1 MPITVKHSKELIVG
15 LSLAA
20 AVVVFVLGVRFLQD
34 VPLFR
39 STYVLYTHFES
50 AGGLSGGSPVRI
62 NGVDV
67 GAVEHVRLDTDNQV
81 IVRLHL
87 DDSIHIPE
95 GSHAEIGGISALGSN
110 YVVIFLGPPGNP
122 PISDEGYIEG
132 ISEQDAFEALTER
145 SVRLTDN
152 VEEALANA
160 SVLLEDTG
168 LLIGETGADI
178 RPTLRALR
186 EVTDTLAQALREEQ
200 ESVRHIIGN
209 VEAFSEDLSRLSG
222 TSVDTLVQALHRLDQ
237 VTVHLERSLE
247 TLESATGNL
256 DEILNKINNGDGTIA
271 RLLNDPTLYIRMGS
285 TLGSLESLLQ
295 DLQENPRKYLRHM
308 DIVDVF

>member
-1 MPITVKHSKELIVG
+1 MKHSKELIVG

-20 AVVVFVLGVRFLQD
+20 AMVVFVLGIRFLQD

-39 STYVLYTHFES
+39 STYVLHTHFES
-50 AGGLSGGSPVRI
+50 AGGLSGGSPIRI

-67 GAVEHVRLDTDNQV
+67 GAVEHVRLDTDNRV
-81 IVRLHL
+81 SVRLHL
-87 DDSIHIPE
+87 DDNLHIPE

-110 YVVIFLGPPGNP
+110 YVIIFPAPQGNP
-122 PISDEGYIEG
+122 PISDGGYIEG
-132 ISEQDAFEALTER
+132 VSAPDAFEAVTER
-145 SVRLTDN
+145 SVRLTEN

-160 SVLLEDTG
+160 NLLLEDTG

-186 EVTDTLAQALREEQ
+186 EVTDALAQTLREEQ
-200 ESVRHIIGN
+200 ESVRQIIGN
-209 VEAFSEDLSRLSG
+209 VETVSGDLARLSG
-222 TSVDTLVQALHRLDQ
+222 AGTDTLAQTLHRLDQ
-237 VTVHLERSLE
+237 ITVHLESSLQM
-247 TLESATGNL
+247 LEGATHNL
-256 DEILNKINNGDGTIA
+256 DEILTKINNGDGTLA

-285 TLGSLESLLQ
+285 TLGTLESLLQ
-295 DLQENPRKYLRHM
+295 DLQDNPRKYLRHM

>member
-1 MPITVKHSKELIVG
+1 MSIPVKHSKELIVG

-20 AVVVFVLGVRFLQD
+20 AVVVFALGIRFLQD

-50 AGGLSGGSPVRI
+50 AGELSGSSSVRI
-62 NGVDV
+62 NGVNV
-67 GAVEHVRLDTDNQV
+67 GTVGDVRLDTDNRV
-81 IVRLHL
+81 RVRLHL

-95 GSHAEIGGISALGSN
+95 GSHAEIGGITALGN
-110 YVVIFLGPPGNP
+110 NFVIIFPGPPGNL
-122 PISDEGYIEG
+122 PIADGGYIEG
-132 ISEQDAFEALTER
+132 ISEPDAFEAVTER
-145 SVRLTDN
+145 SLRLTEN

-160 SVLLEDTG
+160 NVLLEDTG

-186 EVTDTLAQALREEQ
+186 EVTDALARTLREEQ
-200 ESVRHIIGN
+200 ESVREIISN
-209 VEAFSEDLSRLSG
+209 VETVSEDLSRISG
-222 TSVDTLVQALHRLDQ
+222 ASADTLAQTLQRLDHI
-237 VTVHLERSLE
+237 TMYLENSLE
-247 TLESATGNL
+247 TLEGATHNL

-271 RLLNDPTLYIRMGS
+271 RLLNDPALYIQMGS
-285 TLGSLESLLQ
+285 TLGALDALLK

>member
-1 MPITVKHSKELIVG
+1 MKHSKELIVG

-20 AVVVFVLGVRFLQD
+20 AVVVFALGIRFLQD

-50 AGGLSGGSPVRI
+50 AGGLSGGSPIRI

-67 GAVEHVRLDTDNQV
+67 GAVENVRLDTDNRV
-81 IVRLHL
+81 RVRLHL
-87 DDSIHIPE
+87 DDNVHIPE

-110 YVVIFLGPPGNP
+110 YVVIFPASSGNP
-122 PISDEGYIEG
+122 PISDGGYIEG
-132 ISEQDAFEALTER
+132 ISAPDAFEAVTER
-145 SVRLTDN
+145 SVRLTEN

-160 SVLLEDTG
+160 NVLLEDTG

-186 EVTDTLAQALREEQ
+186 EVTDALARTLREEQ
-200 ESVRHIIGN
+200 ESVREIISN
-209 VEAFSEDLSRLSG
+209 VETVSEDLAKISG
-222 TSVDTLVQALHRLDQ
+222 TSADTLAQTLQRLD
-237 VTVHLERSLE
+237 HIAMYLENSLI
-247 TLESATGNL
+247 TLEGTTQNL
-256 DEILNKINNGDGTIA
+256 DEILEKINNGDGTIA

-285 TLGSLESLLQ
+285 TLGTLEALLQ
-295 DLQENPRKYLRHM
+295 DLQDNPRKYLRHM